1 MAATASRPIVAET
14 RTNRQLVFD
23 FEALEGP
30 PREPCKPMDLS
41 ANAREVLEARYLR
54 RDLSGNIIETPNE
67 MLTRVAES
75 VAKAEAVFGGPTA
88 VHRWSTEYLD
98 ALTSLYFL
106 PNSPTIMNAGTK
118 LGMLSACFVL
128 PVEDSMDG
136 IFGGLH
142 IGANIHK
149 MGGGTGYSFSRLR
162 PKGDIVRSTR
172 GIASGPI
179 SFMQIFDA
187 ATEHVKQ
194 GGRRRGANMGVLRC
208 DHPNSVEFVDA
219 KRDGHSLQNFNLSIG
234 ITDEFMKAAISGKSF
249 PLKNP
254 RTGKVTKVLPAGEL
268 WKRIAINAWAT
279 GDPGVLFLD
288 TIGGFNPTPALGE
301 IEATNPCGE
310 VPLLP
315 YEACNLASLNL
326 AKMVK
331 TRGESPA
338 IDWDRLAR
346 TIRLAIR
353 FLDDAIEV
361 SKWPH
366 PKIEEMVRGNRKV
379 GLGVM
384 GFADLLIQLQIP
396 YASDEAVKLAEKLM
410 QFIRQE
416 AQQASQD
423 LAEERGVFP
432 NWEQSIYKSQS
443 LPLRNATVT
452 SIAPTGTISI
462 IAGASPSI
470 EPLFALAYRRE
481 NVLGGQTLT
490 ELNPLFVD
498 YAKEHGFYTDR
509 LLRDLRVKGSVA
521 DIDGVPDDAKHLFR
535 TALEIAPS
543 DHLAIQAAF
552 QKHCCNA
559 VSKTINLPESATPE
573 DVCDIYRKAFE
584 LGLKGVTVYRYGS
597 KSEQV
602 LSLGAAD
609 EENEETQCT
618 GGACPRC
625 ADG

>member
-1 MAATASRPIVAET
+1 MAATATRPIVAQSGV
-14 RTNRQLVFD
+14 NRQLLFD

-30 PREPCKPMDLS
+30 LLQPCKPMDLS
-41 ANAREVLEARYLR
+41 ANARDVLEARYLR
-54 RDLSGNIIETPNE
+54 RDLSGNIIETADE
-67 MLTRVAES
+67 MFVRVTES
-75 VAKAEAVFGGPTA
+75 VAKGERAFGGPTA
-88 VHRWSTEYLD
+88 VHRWSQQFLD

-136 IFGGLH
+136 IFGSLH
-142 IGANIHK
+142 AGANIHK
-149 MGGGTGYSFSRLR
+149 AGGGTGYGFSRLR

-172 GIASGPI
+172 GVASGPV
-179 SFMQIFDA
+179 SFMRIFDA

-194 GGRRRGANMGVLRC
+194 GGRRRGANMGVLRV
-208 DHPNSVEFVDA
+208 DHPDIVEFVDA
-219 KRDGHSLQNFNLSIG
+219 KRDGHSFQNFNLSVG
-234 ITDEFMKAAISGKSF
+234 ITDEFMKTAISGEGF
-249 PLKNP
+249 PLRHP
-254 RTGKVTKVLPAGEL
+254 RTRKITKVLPAREL
-268 WKRIAINAWAT
+268 LKRIATNAWAT

-288 TIGGFNPTPALGE
+288 AINRLNPTPALGE

-315 YEACNLASLNL
+315 YEACNLASINL
-326 AKMVK
+326 TEMVG
-331 TRGESPA
+331 TRGGKA
-338 IDWDRLAR
+338 VIAWDSLAR

-384 GFADLLIQLQIP
+384 GFADMLIQLQIP
-396 YASDEAVKLAEKLM
+396 YASDDAVNLAEKLM

-416 AQQASQD
+416 AQQASQE
-423 LAEERGVFP
+423 LAEERGVFS
-432 NWEQSIYKSQS
+432 NFEKSIYKSQG

-498 YAKEHGFYTDR
+498 YAKQHGFYTEE
-509 LLRDLRVKGSVA
+509 LLRELRVKGSVA
-521 DIDGVPDDAKHLFR
+521 DIDGVPDHAKRLFM
-535 TALEIAPS
+535 TALEIAPT

-552 QKHCCNA
+552 QRHCCNA
-559 VSKTINLPESATPE
+559 VSKTINLPESVTPE